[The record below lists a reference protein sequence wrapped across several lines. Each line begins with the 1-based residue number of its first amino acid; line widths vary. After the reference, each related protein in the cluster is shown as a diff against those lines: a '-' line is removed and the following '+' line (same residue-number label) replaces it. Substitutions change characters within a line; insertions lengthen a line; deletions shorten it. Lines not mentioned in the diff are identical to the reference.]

1 MSGDQ
6 RLNGKVD
13 SVAPPSPCKV
23 PYRAV
28 EVRVRGES
36 MRSLRGAGGLWSRD
50 GGRRGAVAVLVALML
65 VVIIGFV
72 SLGTEVVLLLL
83 TSRHMQSAADT
94 AALAAETARLS
105 GSPANYA
112 QEAFALSAAAGFANG
127 QSGTTVTVNSPPKSG
142 NYANVA
148 NAVEVLIAQPQ
159 TLALAQVLYS
169 GTAPPFTVRARAV
182 AHPSSNGSCTLT
194 LDSTGNGSLS
204 MNGTTVANLVGC
216 DASVNSTSATAVTL
230 VGGATLNANRLY
242 DAGGYTL
249 KGGAQINGA
258 ITTQAAPTADP
269 YAGYVMPAAGACL
282 QTRFNPP
289 ASVTISPGTYCIGIN
304 VHNGVVLTLN
314 PGVYIIDRGSFNVTG
329 GGSLS
334 GAGVTIVLTSSTGAS
349 YATVGISGGA
359 TVTLS
364 APSSGAMAGLVFFQ
378 DRNAPA
384 NGTNTFNGG
393 AGQSITGALYFP
405 QQSVTFGGGTAS
417 NTTCVQVIAWD
428 LTLDGNATLEAD
440 CAGTGVL
447 AIGGG
452 QSAMVE

>member
-1 MSGDQ
+1 
-6 RLNGKVD
+6 
-13 SVAPPSPCKV
+13 
-23 PYRAV
+23 
-28 EVRVRGES
+28 

-83 TSRHMQSAADT
+83 TSRHMQSAADA
-94 AALAAETARLS
+94 AALAAETARLR
-105 GSPANYA
+105 GYPANYA

-127 QSGTTVTVNSPPKSG
+127 QNGTTVTVNSPPASG
-142 NYANVA
+142 NYANA
-148 NAVEVLIAQPQ
+148 TNAVEVLIAQPQ
-159 TLALAQVLYS
+159 TLALAQILYS

-182 AHPSSNGSCTLT
+182 SHASSNGSCTLT
-194 LDSTGNGSLS
+194 LDPTAGGSLS

-230 VGGATLNANRLY
+230 VGGATLNANHLY

-249 KGGAQINGA
+249 KGGAQINAAAG
-258 ITTQAAPTADP
+258 ITTEAPQTADP
-269 YAGYVMPAAGACL
+269 YAGYVVPAAGACL
-282 QTRFNPP
+282 QNNFNP
-289 ASVTISPGTYCIGIN
+289 STSTISPATYCNGIN

-314 PGVYIIDRGSFNVTG
+314 PGVYIIDRGSFSVTG
-329 GGSLS
+329 GASLS
-334 GAGVTIVLTSSTGAS
+334 GAGVTIVLTSSTGANYS
-349 YATVGISGGA
+349 TVSISGGA
-359 TVTLS
+359 TVNLS
-364 APSSGAMAGLVFFQ
+364 APSSGATAGLVFFQ

-384 NGTNTFNGG
+384 TGNNHFDGG

-405 QQSVTFGGGTAS
+405 QQSVDFSGGTAS
-417 NTTCVQVIAWD
+417 NTTCIQVIAWD